1 MQCVRDFLLRR
12 GSENYGSTSGGKC
25 ESIVHVY
32 IYIYR
37 YIYIYI
43 YVSICIYVTHM

>member
-1 MQCVRDFLLRR
+1 MNISNFINVCM
-12 GSENYGSTSGGKC
+12 Y
-25 ESIVHVY
+25 IYIY

-43 YVSICIYVTHM
+43 QIYIAILYVTKMTENKNDSIS

>member
-1 MQCVRDFLLRR
+1 LPK
-12 GSENYGSTSGGKC
+12 GGPFWDTAMVSMPLD
-25 ESIVHVY
+25 EGYITY

-43 YVSICIYVTHM
+43 SVYIYICI